1 MYQQRYHAL
10 LCLVGLNYRSK
21 YGRGALPSTHGVPH
35 DSAAKK
41 AKLHTGLI
49 SKSLWLSIRAMKIM
63 IPARVRPRSYWAPF
77 GLGSSSTRVELRV
90 GLRSG
95 WSLIVVNQCVFN
107 ETSDVSLGSRCSL
120 ENAAPS
126 KCHAGQKGKAFL
138 GSKAKRLFFA
148 RSRFFPCYCIR
159 DPFHMKSTDRG
170 LKVGNHW
177 PFCYC
182 QSQDD
187 LMREL
192 MTCLERAF
200 YMFRA
205 KSFYSLAKSLRFFR
219 GWWWRGGRLGNR

>member
-1 MYQQRYHAL
+1 
-10 LCLVGLNYRSK
+10 
-21 YGRGALPSTHGVPH
+21 
-35 DSAAKK
+35 
-41 AKLHTGLI
+41 
-49 SKSLWLSIRAMKIM
+49 M
-63 IPARVRPRSYWAPF
+63 IPARVRPRSYWASF
-77 GLGSSSTRVELRV
+77 GLGSGSTRVELRV

-138 GSKAKRLFFA
+138 GSKAKKRLFFA
-148 RSRFFPCYCIR
+148 RSRFFSCYCIR

-170 LKVGNHW
+170 LEVGNHW

-205 KSFYSLAKSLRFFR
+205 KSFYSLAKSLRFFGGVMAR
-219 GWWWRGGRLGNR
+219 RTVGKSIESSTLVTVELMRVVKTLLSIEFSGGRQAERLSAWWKFQARPLWKVF

>member
-1 MYQQRYHAL
+1 M
-10 LCLVGLNYRSK
+10 
-21 YGRGALPSTHGVPH
+21 
-35 DSAAKK
+35 
-41 AKLHTGLI
+41 
-49 SKSLWLSIRAMKIM
+49 
-63 IPARVRPRSYWAPF
+63 
-77 GLGSSSTRVELRV
+77 
-90 GLRSG
+90 
-95 WSLIVVNQCVFN
+95 FN

-205 KSFYSLAKSLRFFR
+205 KSFYSLAKSLKVFGGIVRTGKSIESSTATVELMRVVKTLLSIEFS
-219 GWWWRGGRLGNR
+219 GGRQAERLSA